1 MSYNHNSTHHMLNL
15 GFYLKD
21 GHSTFITW
29 WHRKYDNIVMNNIG
43 EQTNHLNPTFW
54 SSVVQCYW

>member
-43 EQTNHLNPTFW
+43 EQTNHEFCVEFTIE
-54 SSVVQCYW
+54 